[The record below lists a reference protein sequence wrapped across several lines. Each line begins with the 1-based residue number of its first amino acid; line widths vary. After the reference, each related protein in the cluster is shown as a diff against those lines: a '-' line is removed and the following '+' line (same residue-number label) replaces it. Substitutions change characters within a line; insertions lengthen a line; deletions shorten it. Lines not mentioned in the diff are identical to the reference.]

1 MKNVLVSAFVALVA
15 FTSMAP
21 IANAGSYYGDDDYGY
36 TSHYK
41 KHSHCYW
48 KKVVW
53 YDDYGYAHY
62 KRVKICK
69 Y

>member
-1 MKNVLVSAFVALVA
+1 MKNLLISTFVALVA
-15 FTSMAP
+15 FTSAAP
-21 IANAGSYYGDDDYGY
+21 MANAGSYYGDDDYSY
-36 TSHYK
+36 TYHYK
-41 KHSHCYW
+41 KHRHCYW